1 MKNVY
6 NKRQNSSTDWAYIFV
21 AHNPMENYKK
31 NSQKNCRHSS
41 FLKIHQFYQE
51 NSRTFVCI
59 AECDENGDLESKS

>member
-1 MKNVY
+1 MCTINV
-6 NKRQNSSTDWAYIFV
+6 KIAQPIGPTFFV

-31 NSQKNCRHSS
+31 NSQKNCRHLS

-59 AECDENGDLESKS
+59 AEYDENDDLESKS